1 MTDTKKPAGLVPY
14 GLSVLHR
21 TYPDHDLGWRE
32 LNPRPKFLHTI
43 FILTKSYFFILN
55 HGISVNLCLLV
66 LLIFSAMPPKC
77 RHLLAMPVEVMK
89 WIFGN
94 GIFQMIRC
102 KMGINHGHFNISVS

>member
-1 MTDTKKPAGLVPY
+1 MTLVITD
-14 GLSVLHR
+14 GEFWWS
-21 TYPDHDLGWRE
+21 WRE

-43 FILTKSYFFILN
+43 FILTKSYFLILN
-55 HGISVNLCLLV
+55 HDVNVNLCLLV
-66 LLIFSAMPPKC
+66 LLVFSALPPKC

>member
-1 MTDTKKPAGLVPY
+1 MTLVITD
-14 GLSVLHR
+14 GEFWWS
-21 TYPDHDLGWRE
+21 WRE

-55 HGISVNLCLLV
+55 HCVSVSLYLLV
-66 LLIFSAMPPKC
+66 LLVFSVLPPKC

>member
-1 MTDTKKPAGLVPY
+1 MTLVITD
-14 GLSVLHR
+14 GEFWWS
-21 TYPDHDLGWRE
+21 WRE

-55 HGISVNLCLLV
+55 HDVSVNLYLLV
-66 LLIFSAMPPKC
+66 LLVFSVLPPKC